1 MRSIMQRQEI
11 INFLRSNKRLL
22 KDKYKV
28 SKIGIFGSFAREE
41 NTNESDI
48 DIIVSMPSDFDNYYD
63 LKEFLEQQL
72 NSEIDLALEK
82 NIRNLIRKKI
92 QDEVIYV

>member
-1 MRSIMQRQEI
+1 MQRQEI

-22 KDKYKV
+22 KEKYKV

-72 NSEIDLALEK
+72 NLEIDLALEK

>member
-1 MRSIMQRQEI
+1 MQRQEV

-28 SKIGIFGSFAREE
+28 SKIGIFGSYAREE

-63 LKEFLEQQL
+63 LKEFLEKQL
-72 NSEIDLALEK
+72 NLEIDLALEK
-82 NIRNLIRKKI
+82 NIRNLIRRKV

>member
-1 MRSIMQRQEI
+1 MKRREI
-11 INFLRSNKRLL
+11 IKFLKNNKRLL

-28 SKIGIFGSFAREE
+28 SKIGIFGSYAREE
-41 NTNESDI
+41 NTDESDI

-63 LKEFLEQQL
+63 LKEFLEKQL
-72 NSEIDLALEK
+72 NTKIDLPLEK

>member
-1 MRSIMQRQEI
+1 MQRQEV

-28 SKIGIFGSFAREE
+28 SKIGIFGSYARDE

-72 NSEIDLALEK
+72 KSEIDLALEK
-82 NIRNLIRKKI
+82 NIRNLIRRKI

>member
-1 MRSIMQRQEI
+1 MQKQEV
-11 INFLRSNKRLL
+11 INFLRRNKKLL
-22 KDKYKV
+22 RDKYRV
-28 SKIGIFGSFAREE
+28 SKIGIFGSYAREE
-41 NTNESDI
+41 DTDESDI

-82 NIRNLIRKKI
+82 NIRNLIRRKI

>member
-1 MRSIMQRQEI
+1 MQRQEV

-28 SKIGIFGSFAREE
+28 SKIGIFGSYARDE

-72 NSEIDLALEK
+72 KSEIDLALEK
-82 NIRNLIRKKI
+82 NIRSLIRRKI

>member
-1 MRSIMQRQEI
+1 MQRQEI

-22 KDKYKV
+22 KEKYKV